1 MRAFW
6 ARLAAVG
13 MAGSFALLF
22 VTIGAVSTASASSRV
37 HGNNTMVGSLRVSV
51 YSQMCDHGG
60 PLHTRLVVQNHGT
73 SPKTVTVIDGYAQ
86 AGYDPPGPIA
96 PGKSM
101 QVHLISSKLTPEHT
115 FTVAGDGAS
124 KTMTVPESPCSTT
137 TSSSSTSS
145 TSSTSSSST
154 TSTTKTSTSST
165 INTLPTDPGDPG
177 GPTVVGPGVVAVGA
191 SIANNGGGG
200 SVVRAASTGTLPF
213 TGTDIR
219 LFAVL
224 GNLLVL
230 IGFGLLYLSHRSP
243 KAAAFLKRL
252 RPSATS

>member
-13 MAGSFALLF
+13 MAGSLALLF
-22 VTIGAVSTASASSRV
+22 VTVGAVTPASAKARV
-37 HGNNTMVGSLRVSV
+37 YGNNATVGSLRVSV
-51 YSQMCDHGG
+51 YSQMCDHDG
-60 PLHTRLVVQNHGT
+60 PLHTRLVVKNNGT
-73 SPKTVTVIDGYAQ
+73 SPKTIQVNDTFAH

-96 PGKSM
+96 PGDRM
-101 QVHLISSKLTPEHT
+101 LIHLISSKITPEHT
-115 FTVAGDGAS
+115 VVIASDGES
-124 KTMTVPESPCSTT
+124 KTMTVPKSPCPPV
-137 TSSSSTSS
+137 TSSTS
-145 TSSTSSSST
+145 TSSTSSSSSSTST

-165 INTLPTDPGDPG
+165 INTLPSDPGDPG
-177 GPTVVGPGVVAVGA
+177 GPTVAGAGVVAVGA
-191 SIANNGGGG
+191 SVTGGGTG
-200 SVVRAASTGTLPF
+200 PTVSASTGTLPF

-243 KAAAFLKRL
+243 RAAAFFKRL
-252 RPSATS
+252 RPSATP

>member
-13 MAGSFALLF
+13 MAGSVALMF
-22 VTIGAVSTASASSRV
+22 VTVGAVSTASASSRV

-73 SPKTVTVIDGYAQ
+73 SPKTVTVVDGFAQ

-101 QVHLISSKLTPEHT
+101 QIHLISSKLTPEHT
-115 FTVAGDGAS
+115 FTVVGDGAS
-124 KTMTVPESPCSTT
+124 KTMTVPESPCSTST
-137 TSSSSTSS
+137 SSSSTSSSSTSS
-145 TSSTSSSST
+145 TST

-165 INTLPTDPGDPG
+165 IITLPTDPG
-177 GPTVVGPGVVAVGA
+177 GPTVVGAGVVVGA
-191 SIANNGGGG
+191 AVANNGNG
-200 SVVRAASTGTLPF
+200 SPTVSAASTGTLPF

-243 KAAAFLKRL
+243 RAAAFFKRL
-252 RPSATS
+252 RPSASS